1 MTLSIEL
8 DALTQDLGEF
18 KVDMTKNLGE
28 LKENMGKM
36 QEQIGELKEQNGEVK
51 EQLASLRAIILAR
64 LPAAGS
70 QSSGKNKLQV
80 LNKSLVFPVWLCCAL
95 RSVFKFLIIT

>member
-28 LKENMGKM
+28 LKENMGKT
-36 QEQIGELKEQNGEVK
+36 QEQIGELKEQ
-51 EQLASLRAIILAR
+51 LTSMRAIILAR